1 MGRSLALII
10 SVIFQPLIIPTLV
23 FGMILFVVPEA
34 SSVPF
39 EFKVRIFY
47 LIMLSTLA
55 IPMITILGLR
65 LSGTVKSLHMIDI
78 KDRLIPF
85 CVTSVYFLMTVY
97 FMFEMSELDPI
108 LWQSLAVITAV
119 VVILTLV
126 TFFWKMS
133 AHMTGVGGLLALVV
147 VLGMNFPN
155 FAILYPLLAALL
167 LAGVVGTSRLF
178 LNAHNPMEVYIGFF
192 YGFFTCFWG
201 FLWVWG

>member
-108 LWQSLAVITAV
+108 DRKST
-119 VVILTLV
+119 
-126 TFFWKMS
+126 
-133 AHMTGVGGLLALVV
+133 
-147 VLGMNFPN
+147 
-155 FAILYPLLAALL
+155 
-167 LAGVVGTSRLF
+167 RL
-178 LNAHNPMEVYIGFF
+178 NSSHRI
-192 YGFFTCFWG
+192 
-201 FLWVWG
+201 